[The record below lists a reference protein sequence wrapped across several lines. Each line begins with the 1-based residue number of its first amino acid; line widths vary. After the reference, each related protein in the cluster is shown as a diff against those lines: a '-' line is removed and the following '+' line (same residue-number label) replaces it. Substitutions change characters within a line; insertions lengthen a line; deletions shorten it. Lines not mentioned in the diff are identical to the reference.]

1 MSSVTFLFEHLM
13 ADRAVRFCGRVFRG
27 GPALVLCRDVTR
39 CHTRGP
45 VVLWVL
51 LLPGWSQLLRAWG
64 SSPRV
69 FPLGDSGTAPRGLPP
84 VTTQMPHQ
92 EQPTGLRWAWVTF
105 PLGFTYAG
113 VNRQAT
119 ACMSAYGDC
128 LEADGFS
135 GRAGPSAV
143 SPAVP
148 ELLAPASLTNTCTAQ
163 PSAFASLT
171 GVEWQL
177 TAVTSVSHFQ
187 RVWGPQAGSEASTG
201 IRSGGTRWGDGSRTP
216 SGTKSHGCSS
226 CL

>member
-1 MSSVTFLFEHLM
+1 MGASPPWLVPGASCLGLESS
-13 ADRAVRFCGRVFRG
+13 RV
-27 GPALVLCRDVTR
+27 P
-39 CHTRGP
+39 
-45 VVLWVL
+45 
-51 LLPGWSQLLRAWG
+51 S
-64 SSPRV
+64 
-69 FPLGDSGTAPRGLPP
+69 RGLRDRSPWPP
-84 VTTQMPHQ
+84 PCHHTDAAPGAAHRSPV
-92 EQPTGLRWAWVTF
+92 AWVTF

-135 GRAGPSAV
+135 GRAGLSAV

-163 PSAFASLT
+163 PSMFASLT

-187 RVWGPQAGSEASTG
+187 RVWGPQAGSEASAG